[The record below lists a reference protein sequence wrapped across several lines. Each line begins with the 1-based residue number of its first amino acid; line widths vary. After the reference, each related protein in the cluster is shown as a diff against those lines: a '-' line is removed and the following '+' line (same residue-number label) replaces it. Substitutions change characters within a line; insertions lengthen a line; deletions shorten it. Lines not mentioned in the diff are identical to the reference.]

1 MNQEP
6 EYSISELARQ
16 AGVTPR
22 TIRYYTSEG
31 LLPQPET
38 RGRYARYRAGH
49 LQRLRQI
56 AALKAQYLPLSVIRQ
71 QLDTAAG
78 QEQNQPVRA
87 APTRSTDARSDTT
100 TEGRGGHRPAPATL
114 TLNAPTPPEAGSLSL
129 GRYQFFPD
137 LPEPLA
143 EPGDAAAAADTWQR
157 VVLAPGIELHVR
169 EPISAAQRERLLAL
183 IAAARDQ
190 LQAEN

>member
-1 MNQEP
+1 MNHEP

-38 RGRYARYRAGH
+38 RGRYARYRASH
-49 LQRLRQI
+49 VQRLQQI
-56 AALKAQYLPLSVIRQ
+56 TALKAQYLPLSVIRER
-71 QLDTAAG
+71 LDTAAG
-78 QEQNQPVRA
+78 QEHDQPVRA
-87 APTRSTDARSDTT
+87 TPTRSADARSDTNT
-100 TEGRGGHRPAPATL
+100 GERVALRPVPATL
-114 TLNAPTPPEAGSLSL
+114 ALDVPPPPEPAPLPL
-129 GRYQFFPD
+129 GQYQFFPD

-143 EPGDAAAAADTWQR
+143 EAGDAPPAAETWQR

-190 LQAEN
+190 LQAAE